1 MVRRNTITRFR
12 IAESEETLRNKPFY
26 TLVVRVP
33 GACFTR
39 RVPVEYRLESTYG
52 GWRKIN
58 RTLIL
63 DEDFYK
69 IMAKFSIR
77 ELLDAGFHFGHQ
89 TKRWNPKMDRFIFT
103 SRNSI
108 HIIDLQQTV
117 RLLRDAYNRVR
128 ECTKNGGVVLFVGTK
143 RQSVEMIAEVAAQS
157 GQYYVNHRWLG
168 GTLTNW
174 KTIQG
179 SINRLKGIEKMR
191 TDGTYD
197 ALTKKE
203 VQNLERSREKMER
216 SLGGI
221 KDMPR
226 QPDLMIV
233 IDTNKESIAVQEAN
247 KLKIPVVALVDTNCN
262 PDPIDFVVP
271 GNDDAIRSLKLF
283 LNKMASAALEGRQII
298 GEGDMVPEADPGQ
311 AGDSPEEMVATEE

>member
-1 MVRRNTITRFR
+1 
-12 IAESEETLRNKPFY
+12 
-26 TLVVRVP
+26 
-33 GACFTR
+33 
-39 RVPVEYRLESTYG
+39 
-52 GWRKIN
+52 
-58 RTLIL
+58 
-63 DEDFYK
+63 
-69 IMAKFSIR
+69 MAKFSIR

-103 SRNSI
+103 ARNSI

-117 RLLRDAYNRVR
+117 RMLRDAYNQVR
-128 ECTKNGGVVLFVGTK
+128 DCSKNGGVVLFVGTK
-143 RQSVEMIAEVAAQS
+143 RQSVDMIAEVAKGS

-179 SINRLKGIEKMR
+179 SISRLKGIERMK
-191 TDGTYD
+191 TDGTYE

-226 QPDLMIV
+226 QPDLMVV

-262 PDPIDFVVP
+262 PDPIDWVVP

-283 LNKMASAALEGRQII
+283 LDKMAAAVAEGRQIL
-298 GEGDMVPEADPGQ
+298 GEDLP
-311 AGDSPEEMVATEE
+311 SPSGAPATNDVGEEMIAAAAAADAEEAK

>member
-1 MVRRNTITRFR
+1 
-12 IAESEETLRNKPFY
+12 
-26 TLVVRVP
+26 
-33 GACFTR
+33 
-39 RVPVEYRLESTYG
+39 
-52 GWRKIN
+52 
-58 RTLIL
+58 
-63 DEDFYK
+63 
-69 IMAKFSIR
+69 MAKFSIR

-89 TKRWNPKMDRFIFT
+89 TKRWNPKMGRFIFT
-103 SRNSI
+103 ARNSI

-117 RLLRDAYNRVR
+117 HMLRDAYNKVR
-128 ECTKNGGVVLFVGTK
+128 ECSSRGGVVLFVGTK
-143 RQSVEMIAEVAAQS
+143 RQAVDMIKEVAETS

-179 SINRLKGIEKMR
+179 SIHRLKDIEKMR

-203 VQNLERSREKMER
+203 VQNLERDREKMER

-226 QPDLMIV
+226 QPDLIV
-233 IDTNKESIAVQEAN
+233 VVDTNKESIAVQEAK

-262 PDPIDFVVP
+262 PDPIDYIVP

-283 LNKMASAALEGRQII
+283 LNKMAAAALEGRQML
-298 GEGDMVPEADPGQ
+298 GEEEIVPHQEMAV
-311 AGDSPEEMVATEE
+311 SSVEEVMLAAEETDEDGEDERD